1 MLHNA
6 LYFLLSPPCLLI
18 LGGCVSILLRRRYR
32 IGGVPLRGLWAI
44 LISALACLSLIW
56 LPRDNPELFSFAH
69 IALHPMRVDSFG
81 LLFALAFS
89 FISFCGHI
97 YALKSR
103 SIAFVPVAMFYAGA
117 ACGVVLSGDLIC
129 LYFFWEIMAVS
140 ATFLILS
147 SRSNRAFQASM
158 RYVAVHI
165 AGGLI
170 LLAGI
175 VLHYLETGSVA
186 LDYIGLVSGTY
197 GDWFIFIGFAINAGI
212 FPLHAWITDSYPES
226 SIYGTVFLAALTT
239 KSAACVLARSF
250 AGAEALIWLGLAGA
264 VWATIYAIMGG
275 NIRRVLSYCLVT
287 QVGMMLCGIG
297 MGSEL
302 AVNGAVAHA
311 VASDLYQV
319 LLFMVAGCL
328 VYATGNDK
336 LSNMGGLRRKMP
348 LVCGCALVATATACG
363 LPLLAGFVSKSITV
377 YAAQKNIMA
386 TAELGD
392 VLIWFTLMTI
402 VTGVT
407 VHVGA
412 KCFYLP
418 FFGKAKT
425 PNIIQPRKNMQLAM
439 VLMALPCVI
448 IGIFP
453 RLLYGFLPYPFKFQ
467 PYTVAHVLESCAYV
481 IIGGLIALAI
491 YKIFGKLCFEK
502 QTLTDT
508 DVVYRKGAEYF
519 YESCNIIFNNL
530 NDLCAKFFM
539 DKLPRS
545 LRKFAHNFIFYIFMF
560 FVTILVRLKIIPRAS
575 GRHISITAGRT
586 LATATLPIGLTG
598 FVIVVFIIIQLFFI
612 LVDY

>member
-1 MLHNA
+1 M
-6 LYFLLSPPCLLI
+6 
-18 LGGCVSILLRRRYR
+18 
-32 IGGVPLRGLWAI
+32 
-44 LISALACLSLIW
+44 
-56 LPRDNPELFSFAH
+56 
-69 IALHPMRVDSFG
+69 
-81 LLFALAFS
+81 
-89 FISFCGHI
+89 
-97 YALKSR
+97 
-103 SIAFVPVAMFYAGA
+103 
-117 ACGVVLSGDLIC
+117 LSGDLIC

-186 LDYIGLVSGTY
+186 LNYIGLVSGTY

-226 SIYGTVFLAALTT
+226 SIYGSVFLAALTT
-239 KSAACVLARSF
+239 KSAVCVLARSF
-250 AGAEALIWLGLAGA
+250 AGAEVLIWLGLAGA
-264 VWATIYAIMGG
+264 VWATIYAVMGG

-287 QVGMMLCGIG
+287 QVGMMLCGIS

-302 AVNGAVAHA
+302 SVNGAVANA
-311 VASDLYQV
+311 IGSDLYQV
-319 LLFMVAGCL
+319 LLFMTAGCI
-328 VYATGNDK
+328 VYAAGSDD
-336 LSNMGGLRRKMP
+336 LSRMGGLARKIP
-348 LVCGCALVATATACG
+348 LTCACALIAVATACG
-363 LPLLAGFVSKSITV
+363 LPLLAGFATKSITV
-377 YAAQKNIMA
+377 YAAQKSIMA
-386 TAELGD
+386 SGELGD
-392 VLIWFTLMTI
+392 VLIWFTLMAI

-418 FFGKAKT
+418 FFGKPATKD
-425 PNIIQPRKNMQLAM
+425 IKQPRKNMQLAM
-439 VLMALPCVI
+439 ALVAVPCVV
-448 IGIFP
+448 IGVFP
-453 RLLYGFLPYPFKFQ
+453 QLLYHFLPYPLGFH
-467 PYTVAHVLESCAYV
+467 PYTPAHVLESFIYV
-481 IIGGLIALAI
+481 IIGGFIALAI
-491 YKIFGKLCFEK
+491 YKIFGKLYFEK

-530 NDLCAKFFM
+530 NDRCASFFM
-539 DKLPRS
+539 DKRPRG

-560 FVTILVRLKIIPRAS
+560 FVTMLVRLKIIPKAS